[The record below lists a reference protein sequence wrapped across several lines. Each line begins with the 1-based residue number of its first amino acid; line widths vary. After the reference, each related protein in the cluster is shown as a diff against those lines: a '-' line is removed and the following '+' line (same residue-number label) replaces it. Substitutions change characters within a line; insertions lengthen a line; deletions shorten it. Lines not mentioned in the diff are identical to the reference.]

1 MSGALSV
8 SEHAG
13 VIATLVRGDQVV
25 TIHKTGLPSVALRA
39 VARACDRYGWKVR
52 SLSSPVT
59 VYRDLDGARDQR
71 SGDQRGGKTGGTVKA
86 ARPEWA
92 MLGKIGRTDLLA

>member
-8 SEHAG
+8 SEYDG

-25 TIHKTGLPSVALRA
+25 TIHRTGLPSVALRA

-59 VYRDLDGARDQR
+59 VYRDLEGARDQSR
-71 SGDQRGGKTGGTVKA
+71 RGSTVGETVEA
-86 ARPEWA
+86 ARPEKS
-92 MLGKIGRTDLLA
+92 MLGKIGRADLLA